1 MDKNVLKKFA
11 IESRQELMEKV
22 TNKISRYY
30 VDEEF
35 DVNQNGEV
43 YVLVNDKHT
52 LRLTKGE
59 YENRQLL
66 IKRIKEITLEQVIEE
81 AAYTWF
87 NRIIAI
93 RYMEIHDYLP
103 LTKDNQSL
111 GVRVLSSKDNTPDP
125 EIMKI
130 SNLINPDL
138 DIEFNKEYYGSIQD
152 NNKRFEYILLLTCKK
167 LGKVIPQVFDG
178 ITDYI
183 DILIPDN
190 LLNESGYV
198 TKLLKDVSEDNFKEV
213 EIIGWLYQYYNQTE
227 KDRVISTKKAY
238 KKNEIPYAT
247 QLFTP
252 DWIVKY
258 MVENSLGKYWIEHG
272 GNIDLIKNWKYF
284 IKENINL
291 EKKSVNDSELNNMS
305 VNEINDT
312 IVKLD
317 PKNIKCIDPCCGSG
331 HILVY
336 MFEVLVQ
343 IYESYG
349 YSKKDIAE
357 LILKNNL
364 YGLDIDDR
372 AGQLSILSV
381 LLKARE
387 YDKEIFNNSII
398 RKLNIMSI
406 QETNTIKNAIFN
418 NINIDS
424 NNEYVEYLME
434 NFENAK
440 EIGSLLLLQN
450 NDYSE
455 LEKNI
460 LEEETIFGIELRNKL
475 IPIIKIANILS
486 NKYEIVV
493 TNPPYMSNS
502 SMTKKL
508 SEYVK
513 KYYSDSKMDLYS
525 AFIEACMN
533 MTKKDGIQAMVTI
546 QGWMFLSSF
555 KKLRYKILQ
564 KRISSLIRIGYN
576 SFPELNSQV
585 VHACAFVVINSTNNN
600 LKGKFFELNTGKV
613 TDDKEKIFLKQNES
627 NSYYLKSS
635 SDFEVI
641 PGFPLAFTL
650 SDRITKIFKNKK
662 LSDLANPKQGLATG
676 ENSRFLRMWYEVK
689 YNKIKFDCKSIEEA
703 AESDSKWFPYNKGGD
718 YRKWYGNNDYVVNWE
733 NNGYEIRNFY
743 DANGKLKSRPQNTN
757 YYFKESITWS
767 KISTDTLAFRYKP
780 YGHIFDVAGTSF
792 FARDNLKYYLH
803 GLCNSSVAMKIL
815 KSIAPTLNFEVGHI
829 ASLPVIYEV
838 SKEKDISIL
847 VNRNIKLSQED
858 WDSFETS
865 WDFKKHPLLEFRDSM
880 PGLHDS
886 NIKVTPTHLKIIKNS
901 YGEECYIADELPMNA
916 KISDSFRKWEEYTQ
930 KQFNTLKQNEEK
942 LNEIFIDIYDL
953 KDELTPE
960 VADKDITIR
969 KADKERE
976 IKSLISYAVGC
987 MFGRYSLDK
996 EGLIYA
1002 GGDFDEIYKKY
1013 KEPNGGWAGVS
1024 LSNYKVL
1031 NDNGNEIDLSFEVD
1045 KDNII
1050 PITDEAYLGD
1060 DIVERFK
1067 KFISV
1072 AYGEKNL
1079 YENLEF
1085 IGETLGKR
1093 NSETSEDCIRRYF
1106 INDFYNDHLK
1116 IYQKRPI
1123 YWLFDSGKKNGFKC
1137 LIYMHRYNEGLV
1149 SKIRLDY
1156 LHKAQ
1161 NLYEKELKEIS
1172 DKLDGDI
1179 DLTKKRE
1186 LAKKQAD
1193 ISAKLQETKEYD
1205 EKIAHI
1211 ADQKIKLDLDDGV
1224 VVNYAKFSV
1233 KNPKTGREESLLA
1246 KIK

>member
-11 IESRQELMEKV
+11 VESRQELMEKV
-22 TNKISRYY
+22 ANKINKYF
-30 VDEEF
+30 VDEYF

-43 YVLVNDKHT
+43 YILINNKHT
-52 LRLTKGE
+52 LRLTKSE

-66 IKRIKEITLEQVIEE
+66 VKRIKEITLEQVIEE

-93 RYMEIHDYLP
+93 RYMEIHNFLP

-130 SNLINPDL
+130 SNLMNPDL
-138 DIEFNKEYYGSIQD
+138 DINFNKEYYGSIQD
-152 NNKRFEYILLLTCKK
+152 NNKRFEYILLLVCKK
-167 LGKVIPQVFDG
+167 LGRVIPQVFDG
-178 ITDYI
+178 VTDYI

-190 LLNESGYV
+190 LLNESGYI
-198 TKLLKDVSEDNFKEV
+198 TNLLNDIPSNYFIEQV
-213 EIIGWLYQYYNQTE
+213 EIIGWLYQYYISE
-227 KDRVISTKKAY
+227 KKDIVFSNM
-238 KKNEIPYAT
+238 KKNKKIKKQEIPAAT

-258 MVENSLGKYWIEHG
+258 LVQNSLGRLWNNNFNDELKE
-272 GNIDLIKNWKYF
+272 NWEYF
-284 IKENINL
+284 INDDER
-291 EKKSVNDSELNNMS
+291 EKNNF
-305 VNEINDT
+305 
-312 IVKLD
+312 
-317 PKNIKCIDPCCGSG
+317 NIKDIKVIDPCSGSG

-336 MFEVLVQ
+336 IFEMLFEM
-343 IYESYG
+343 YNKLG
-349 YSKKDIAE
+349 YTKEDIPQLIIKD
-357 LILKNNL
+357 NL

-372 AGQLSILSV
+372 AAQLSNLSV

-387 YDKEIFNNSII
+387 YDKKIFNKINNTNII
-398 RKLNIMSI
+398 SI
-406 QETNTIKNAIFN
+406 QESDYLEIEDLKLICKNEETKEVCEYILKIFK
-418 NINIDS
+418 
-424 NNEYVEYLME
+424 
-434 NFENAK
+434 NAK
-440 EIGSLLLLQN
+440 EFGSL
-450 NDYSE
+450 
-455 LEKNI
+455 
-460 LEEETIFGIELRNKL
+460 
-475 IPIIKIANILS
+475 IKIKQYDYKALEDEINKFDLNRLNIIERAEFKKITTYFLPLVKQANLLCKRYDCI
-486 NKYEIVV
+486 I
-493 TNPPYMSNS
+493 TNPPYMGNPSEKL
-502 SMTKKL
+502 TK
-508 SEYVK
+508 YIQTN
-513 KYYSDSKMDLYS
+513 YQDSKYDTY
-525 AFIEACMN
+525 ATFIERN
-533 MTKKDGIQAMVTI
+533 FNNLKENGYQAMVT
-546 QGWMFLSSF
+546 GESWLFLSSF
-555 KKLRYKILQ
+555 ERLRKKLREEHTLV
-564 KRISSLIRIGYN
+564 L
-576 SFPELNSQV
+576 LN
-585 VHACAFVVINSTNNN
+585 HLGFGAFDN
-600 LKGKFFELNTGKV
+600 
-613 TDDKEKIFLKQNES
+613 
-627 NSYYLKSS
+627 
-635 SDFEVI
+635 
-641 PGFPLAFTL
+641 GFGTVAF
-650 SDRITKIFKNKK
+650 IYKNKK
-662 LSDLANPKQGLATG
+662 IKNYISKCIRLTNSYNKEEELSNKIKKCELYYMNVEKLYAIKGEPLAYWVPEKLLDIFQNPPISNKIITKAGIVTG
-676 ENSRFLRMWYEVK
+676 NNELFMKLWYEVNYK
-689 YNKIKFDCKSIEEA
+689 NISFNCSTFEDIKNI
-703 AESDSKWFPYNKGGD
+703 KWVPTNKGGG
-718 YRKWYGNNDYVVNWE
+718 YRKWYGNQEYVVNLHDIWDDTKV
-733 NNGYEIRNFY
+733 N
-743 DANGKLKSRPQNTN
+743 KSVRRGDPD
-757 YYFKESITWS
+757 YYFKKGITWS
-767 KISTDTLAFRYKP
+767 TLSNKFGVRASQKGFVCDTKGSMCFVKN
-780 YGHIFDVAGTSF
+780 
-792 FARDNLKYYLH
+792 DNDYYYII
-803 GLCNSSVAMKIL
+803 GLLNSSLAEYVLNIL
-815 KSIAPTLNFEVGHI
+815 TPTLDFNKGYIEKI
-829 ASLPVIYEV
+829 PY
-838 SKEKDISIL
+838 KETKDINRINCL
-847 VNRNIKLSQED
+847 VKEYITISKQD
-858 WDSFETS
+858 WDSFEIS
-865 WDFKKHPLLEFRDSM
+865 WDFKKHPLLEFIDSM

-901 YGEECYIADELPMNA
+901 YGEECYIADELPLNA

-930 KQFNTLKQNEEK
+930 KQFNTLKKNEEK
-942 LNEIFIDIYDL
+942 LNEIFIDIYGL

-960 VADKDITIR
+960 VEDKDIAIR

-1002 GGDFDEIYKKY
+1002 GGDFDEKYKKY
-1013 KEPNGGWAGVS
+1013 KESDGGWAGVS

-1072 AYGEKNL
+1072 AYGEETL
-1079 YENLEF
+1079 YENLES
-1085 IGETLGKR
+1085 IAETLGKR
-1093 NSETSEDCIRRYF
+1093 NGETSEDTIRRYF

-1156 LHKAQ
+1156 LHKIQ
-1161 NLYEKELKEIS
+1161 NIYEKELKEIS
-1172 DKLDGDI
+1172 NKLDGDI

-1186 LAKKQAD
+1186 LAKTQAD

-1211 ADQKIKLDLDDGV
+1211 ADQKIKIDLDDGV

>member
-130 SNLINPDL
+130 SNLMNPDL
-138 DIEFNKEYYGSIQD
+138 DINFNKEYYGSIQD
-152 NNKRFEYILLLTCKK
+152 NNKRFEYVLLLICKK
-167 LGKVIPQVFDG
+167 LGRVIPQVFDG

-213 EIIGWLYQYYNQTE
+213 EIIGWLYQYYNQSE
-227 KDRVISTKKAY
+227 KDRVISAKKAY

-258 MVENSLGKYWIEHG
+258 MVENSLGRYWVEHNG
-272 GNIDLIKNWKYF
+272 GGSVYPAGNLYSGNNLYPSSSITNNWKYF
-284 IKENINL
+284 IKENI
-291 EKKSVNDSELNNMS
+291 EKEKDKLSPT
-305 VNEINDT
+305 EIT
-312 IVKLD
+312 F
-317 PKNIKCIDPCCGSG
+317 IDPCCGSG

-336 MFEVLVQ
+336 AFEVFYQ
-343 IYESYG
+343 IYLKSG
-349 YSKKDIAE
+349 FNKNDIPE

-381 LLKARE
+381 LLKSRE
-387 YDKEIFNNSII
+387 YDKTIFNKDIVRN
-398 RKLNIMSI
+398 LNIMSI
-406 QETNTIKNAIFN
+406 QESN
-418 NINIDS
+418 NISKISVDNIS
-424 NNEYVEYLME
+424 NENIRKKAIYLIE
-434 NFENAK
+434 QFKNAK
-440 EIGSLLLLQN
+440 EIGSLLILEN
-450 NDYSE
+450 TDYSQ
-455 LEKNI
+455 
-460 LEEETIFGIELRNKL
+460 LEESINNNETIFGIELGEKL
-475 IPIIKIANILS
+475 LPIIKIAKILS
-486 NKYEIVV
+486 QKYDIIV
-493 TNPPYMSNS
+493 TNPPYMNTT
-502 SMTKKL
+502 SMSKKL
-508 SEYVK
+508 KEYIIDNYIDY
-513 KYYSDSKMDLYS
+513 KYDLFS
-525 AFIEACMN
+525 AFIIKNTKLAKDKSYIGV
-533 MTKKDGIQAMVTI
+533 MTPFV
-546 QGWMFLSSF
+546 WMFIASYE
-555 KKLRYKILQ
+555 KLRKYIIENLKF
-564 KRISSLIRIGYN
+564 SSLIQLEYSALEEATVPICTFILSN
-576 SFPELNSQV
+576 KKD
-585 VHACAFVVINSTNNN
+585 NNN
-600 LKGKFFELNTGKV
+600 GIFIRLTDYKGGMSIQ
-613 TDDKEKIFLKQNES
+613 EKKYLYSINNNQNIYIINQE
-627 NSYYLKSS
+627 
-635 SDFEVI
+635 
-641 PGFPLAFTL
+641 
-650 SDRITKIFKNKK
+650 IFKNIPGQVIAYWATPRLLETFQSSKK
-662 LSDLANPKQGLATG
+662 ISDYGIARQGMTTSD
-676 ENSRFLRMWYEVK
+676 NKRFLRLWYEVDI
-689 YNKIKFDCKSIEEA
+689 NKANFNARNLVEA
-703 AESDSKWFPYNKGGD
+703 KESKLKWFPYNKGGAF
-718 YRKWYGNNDYVVNWE
+718 RKWYGNNEYFV
-733 NNGYEIRNFY
+733 NFY
-743 DANGKLKSRPQNTN
+743 NDGEEMEKFHKELNKTSSGGRIKSKE
-757 YYFKESITWS
+757 YYFKESITWTF
-767 KISTDTLAFRYKP
+767 ISSSSFGVRYSRP
-780 YGHIFDVAGTSF
+780 GAIFDVAGSSLFVNNNIYYILGFLCTKLVEIYNNIMNPTMNMQSSNVSQLPLIF
-792 FARDNLKYYLH
+792 DENKKNIIEDLAKDN
-803 GLCNSSVAMKIL
+803 
-815 KSIAPTLNFEVGHI
+815 
-829 ASLPVIYEV
+829 
-838 SKEKDISIL
+838 ISIS
-847 VNRNIKLSQED
+847 KSD

-886 NIKVTPTHLKIIKNS
+886 NIKVTPTHLKIIRNN

-916 KISDSFRKWEEYTQ
+916 RISDSFRKWKEYTQ
-930 KQFNTLKQNEEK
+930 KQFNTLKKNEEK
-942 LNEIFIDIYDL
+942 LNEIFIDIYGL

-1002 GGDFDEIYKKY
+1002 GGDFDKIYKKY
-1013 KEPNGGWAGVS
+1013 KESDGGWAGAS

-1031 NDNGNEIDLSFEVD
+1031 NDNGKEISLSFEVD
-1045 KDNII
+1045 NDDII
-1050 PITDEAYLGD
+1050 PITDEAYLED

-1072 AYGEKNL
+1072 AYGEETL

-1085 IGETLGKR
+1085 IAETLGKR
-1093 NSETSEDCIRRYF
+1093 NGETSEDTIRRYF
-1106 INDFYNDHLK
+1106 ISDFYNDHLK

-1137 LIYMHRYNEGLV
+1137 LIYMHRYNEGIV

-1156 LHKAQ
+1156 LHKTQ

-1186 LAKKQAD
+1186 LAKRQAD

-1233 KNPKTGREESLLA
+1233 KNPKTGKEESILA

>member
-1 MDKNVLKKFA
+1 MDKNILKKFA

-22 TNKISRYY
+22 SNKIKKYF
-30 VDEEF
+30 VDEQF
-35 DVNQNGEV
+35 SVNQNGEV

-52 LRLTKGE
+52 LRLTKSE
-59 YENRQLL
+59 YDNRQLL

-103 LTKDNQSL
+103 LTKDNGAL

-138 DIEFNKEYYGSIQD
+138 DIDFNKEYYGSIQD
-152 NNKRFEYILLLTCKK
+152 NNKRFEYILLLVCKK

-190 LLNESGYV
+190 LLNDSGFI
-198 TKLLKDVSEDNFKEV
+198 TKIIKEVPETNFEQV

-227 KDRVISTKKAY
+227 KDRVISAKKAY

-272 GNIDLIKNWKYF
+272 GNTDLIKNWKYF
-284 IKENINL
+284 IKDNVDL
-291 EKKSVNDSELNNMS
+291 REKTLTVSEVNNM
-305 VNEINDT
+305 T
-312 IVKLD
+312 VKEFNNTLVKRLETLD

-336 MFEVLVQ
+336 MFEVLFQ

-387 YDKEIFNNSII
+387 YDKNIFNKDVVRN
-398 RKLNIMSI
+398 LNIMSI
-406 QETNTIKNAIFN
+406 QESDQISDTSID
-418 NINIDS
+418 NILTQKERNKAKYLIDS
-424 NNEYVEYLME
+424 
-434 NFENAK
+434 FKNAK
-440 EIGSLLLLQN
+440 EIGSLLLLEN
-450 NDYSE
+450 NDYNKLKE
-455 LEKNI
+455 NI
-460 LEEETIFGIELRNKL
+460 QENDTIFGIELKNKFT
-475 IPIIKIANILS
+475 PIIKLSEILS
-486 NKYEIVV
+486 KKYEIVI

-502 SMTKKL
+502 TMPNKL
-508 SEYVK
+508 NEYIK
-513 KYYSDSKMDLYS
+513 KYYSDSKTDLYS
-525 AFIEACMN
+525 AFIEACLN
-533 MTKKDGIQAMVTI
+533 MTKKEGIQAMVTI

-555 KKLRYKILQ
+555 EKMRYKVLQ

-585 VHACAFVVINSTNNN
+585 VHACAFVIVNSSNNN

-613 TDDKEKIFLKQNES
+613 TDDKEKVFLEQNEN

-635 SDFEVI
+635 SNFEVI
-641 PGFPLAFTL
+641 PGFPLAFSL
-650 SDRITKIFKNKK
+650 SDRMIEIFKNEK
-662 LSDLANPKQGLATG
+662 LSNLANPKQGLATG
-676 ENSRFLRMWYEVK
+676 ENNRFLRMWYEVS
-689 YNKIKFDCKSIEEA
+689 YSKINFNSKSIEDSI
-703 AESDSKWFPYNKGGD
+703 ESDSKWFPYNKGGD
-718 YRKWYGNNDYVVNWE
+718 YRKWYGNNDYVINWE

-757 YYFKESITWS
+757 YYFKEGITWS

-792 FARDNLKYYLH
+792 FADGNLKYYLH
-803 GLCNSSVAMKIL
+803 GLCNSIVAMKIL

-829 ASLPVIYEV
+829 ASLPVIYNT
-838 SKEKDISIL
+838 SREKDIVGL
-847 VNRNIKLSQED
+847 VYRNIKLSKED

-865 WDFKKHPLLEFRDSM
+865 WDFKVHPLVKYNKENLIPIINM
-880 PGLHDS
+880 N
-886 NIKVTPTHLKIIKNS
+886 NIKNIDKIFDNTV
-901 YGEECYIADELPMNA
+901 GTLETA
-916 KISDSFRKWEEYTQ
+916 FTKWSTITRNN
-930 KQFNTLKQNEEK
+930 FNQLKQNEEE
-942 LNEIFIDIYDL
+942 LNKIFIEIYGL
-953 KDELTPE
+953 QDELTPNVDE
-960 VADKDITIR
+960 KDITIR
-969 KADKERE
+969 KADKLRD

-996 EGLIYA
+996 EGLVYA
-1002 GGDFDEIYKKY
+1002 GGEFDKNEYK
-1013 KEPNGGWAGVS
+1013 
-1024 LSNYKVL
+1024 
-1031 NDNGNEIDLSFEVD
+1031 SFEVD
-1045 KDNII
+1045 LDNII
-1050 PITDEAYLGD
+1050 PIMEENYFGD
-1060 DIVERFK
+1060 DIVARFK
-1067 KFISV
+1067 KFIEV
-1072 AYGEKNL
+1072 VYGKETL
-1079 YENLEF
+1079 YENLDF
-1085 IGETLGKR
+1085 IAEVLGKR
-1093 NSETSEDCIRRYF
+1093 SGENSEETIRRYF
-1106 INDFYNDHLK
+1106 INDFYNDHVK
-1116 IYQKRPI
+1116 MYQKRPI
-1123 YWLFDSGKKNGFKC
+1123 YWMFDSGKKNGFKC

-1156 LHKAQ
+1156 LHKIQ
-1161 NLYEKELKEIS
+1161 NTYEKELKEITE
-1172 DKLDGDI
+1172 KLNNDI
-1179 DLTKKRE
+1179 DLAKKRE
-1186 LAKKQAD
+1186 LSKKQAD
-1193 ISAKLQETKEYD
+1193 LSSKLQETNEYD

-1211 ADQKIKLDLDDGV
+1211 ADQRINIDLDDGV
-1224 VVNYAKFSV
+1224 AVNYAKFSV
-1233 KNPKTGREESLLA
+1233 KNPKTGKDESILANSKDIVKKKKEE
-1246 KIK
+1246 